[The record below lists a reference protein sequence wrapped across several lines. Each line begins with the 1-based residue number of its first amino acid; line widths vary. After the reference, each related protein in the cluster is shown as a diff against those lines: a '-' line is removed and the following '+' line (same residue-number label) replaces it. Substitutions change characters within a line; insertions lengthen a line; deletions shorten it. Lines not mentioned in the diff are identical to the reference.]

1 MNTGLWINSLLPI
14 KIINTAWLLLAAFM
28 FSHHLPRREHFVLRL
43 IFWSMTSI
51 ALAAAIP
58 VLNDSLLFVSSIF
71 LVCYIMAPLA
81 VRFCHKASWST
92 VCFMGAAAFAVD
104 HIASMLDSIISLNF
118 PDLLNY
124 VDTGHM
130 SVPIIINYIG
140 CRLLVYALADYR
152 LIRKNK
158 DLDTDAIGFAP
169 TFMIMIISL
178 VINLYLNLVFS
189 NLVPDKTYWMSFF
202 VYLMNILISLLLL
215 FCQFAMVRENRMRA
229 QLQVESLLREQ
240 AKAQYRISKENIDA
254 ISIKCHDLKHQL
266 LAVKNVIDP
275 HEYNEIMEMINS
287 YGAEIQTNNEVLDV
301 VFQEKNFQCRKLGIQ
316 FTCIIDGKALD
327 FIGTTDL
334 YVLFGNLIDNAIEA
348 VSKLPENEI
357 KNIQVNVR
365 RDRGFVIVTIENSYT
380 GELAWSEGRLITSKS
395 DKRNHGYG
403 IRSIEKIVHKY
414 NGRYSISTEDHIF
427 SMNIVFPAGMQSS

>member
-14 KIINTAWLLLAAFM
+14 KIINTVWLLLAAFM
-28 FSHHLPRREHFVLRL
+28 FSHSLPRRDHYVRRL
-43 IFWSMTSI
+43 ITWSLASI
-51 ALAAAIP
+51 VLSAAIP
-58 VLNDSLLFVSSIF
+58 LLDDGLLFVSSMF
-71 LVCYIMAPLA
+71 LISYIMTLLA
-81 VRFCHKASWST
+81 VRFCHKAGWST
-92 VCFMGAAAFAVD
+92 VYFVGAAAFAVD
-104 HIASMLDSIISLNF
+104 HIASMLDSINALNF
-118 PDLLNY
+118 PELLNY
-124 VDTGHM
+124 VDTGFM
-130 SVPIIINYIG
+130 SIPIIVNYIG
-140 CRLLVYALADYR
+140 CRLLVYALTDYL
-152 LIRKNK
+152 LIKKNR

-169 TFMIMIISL
+169 TFMIMIVSL
-178 VINLYLNLVFS
+178 IINLYLNLVFS

-254 ISIKCHDLKHQL
+254 INIKCHDLKHQL
-266 LAVKNVIDP
+266 LAVKNVFDP
-275 HEYNEIMEMINS
+275 REYNEIMEMINS

-301 VFQEKNFQCRKLGIQ
+301 VFQDKNLQCRKLGIQ

-327 FIGTTDL
+327 FMGTTDL

-348 VSKLPENEI
+348 VSKLPDGET

-380 GELAWSEGRLITSKS
+380 GELVWSEGRLTTSKS
-395 DKRNHGYG
+395 DKRNHGFG

-414 NGRYSISTEDHIF
+414 NGRYSISTEDQIF
-427 SMNIVFPAGMQSS
+427 SMNIVFPAGLQSN

>member
-1 MNTGLWINSLLPI
+1 
-14 KIINTAWLLLAAFM
+14 M
-28 FSHHLPRREHFVLRL
+28 FSHHLPRRDHFVLRVIL
-43 IFWSMTSI
+43 WSMTSI

-130 SVPIIINYIG
+130 SIPIIINYIG

-158 DLDTDAIGFAP
+158 DLDTDSIGFAP

-275 HEYNEIMEMINS
+275 QEYDEIMEMINS
-287 YGAEIQTNNEVLDV
+287 YGAEIQTDNEVLDV

-348 VSKLPENEI
+348 VSKLPESEI

>member
-1 MNTGLWINSLLPI
+1 
-14 KIINTAWLLLAAFM
+14 
-28 FSHHLPRREHFVLRL
+28 
-43 IFWSMTSI
+43 
-51 ALAAAIP
+51 
-58 VLNDSLLFVSSIF
+58 
-71 LVCYIMAPLA
+71 
-81 VRFCHKASWST
+81 
-92 VCFMGAAAFAVD
+92 
-104 HIASMLDSIISLNF
+104 
-118 PDLLNY
+118 
-124 VDTGHM
+124 
-130 SVPIIINYIG
+130 
-140 CRLLVYALADYR
+140 
-152 LIRKNK
+152 
-158 DLDTDAIGFAP
+158 
-169 TFMIMIISL
+169 
-178 VINLYLNLVFS
+178 
-189 NLVPDKTYWMSFF
+189 MSFF

-275 HEYNEIMEMINS
+275 QEYDEIMEMINS

-427 SMNIVFPAGMQSS
+427 SMNIVFPAGIQST